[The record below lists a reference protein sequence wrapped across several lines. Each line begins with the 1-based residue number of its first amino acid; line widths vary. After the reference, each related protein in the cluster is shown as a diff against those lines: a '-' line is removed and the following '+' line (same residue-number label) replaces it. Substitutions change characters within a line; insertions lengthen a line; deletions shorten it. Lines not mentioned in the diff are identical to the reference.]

1 MTVRDRLLKWFKRTG
16 SEVLGWI
23 LIPVGIVMMP
33 APGPGMLVLV
43 AGVALLAPHYAWA
56 RRARDFLKD
65 RAIEGAQY
73 GVATV
78 PRIVVSALGGVWLFA
93 AGIVWWASPT
103 IPEVDLVDFDFGP
116 QLPGVGWVGGL
127 VLLVLAVA
135 AWLGRGPG
143 GAEGYAAI
151 RRPALSVVAVLL
163 VALAVVWFIGPDIGR
178 QDVNVHL
185 GPQLPAAGWGTGLG
199 LMVSAVAAWGLL
211 VYSVKR
217 WRP

>member
-16 SEVLGWI
+16 SEILGWI

-43 AGVALLAPHYAWA
+43 GGVALLAPHYAWA

-73 GVATV
+73 GVATI
-78 PRIVVSALGGVWLFA
+78 PRIVLSALGGVWLLV
-93 AGIVWWASPT
+93 AGIVWWVSPT
-103 IPEVDLVDFDFGP
+103 IPELDLLDVDFGP
-116 QLPGVGWVGGL
+116 QLPGAGWVGGL
-127 VLLVLAVA
+127 VILALAAA
-135 AWLGRGPG
+135 AWATRGPG
-143 GAEGYAAI
+143 GREGYAAI
-151 RRPALSVVAVLL
+151 RRPALSTAAVLL
-163 VALAVVWFIGPDIGR
+163 AVLAVVWFVGPDIGR
-178 QDVNVHL
+178 RDVGLHL

-199 LMVSAVAAWGLL
+199 LIASAFAAWGLL
-211 VYSVKR
+211 AYSVKR